1 MLFTRVFLMPKTII
15 AVSFAVLLVQLTG
28 CQTTKTKQQK
38 ASDPAD
44 VLIAQASK
52 SISDLN
58 RELVEIEAANYV
70 QTTGKKLP
78 VIDMSYMP
86 SLNKLESLS
95 ARWAGPLDK
104 LIIRLSAMARLNQ
117 PRFIGVK
124 PAGDV
129 IISIGTQRR
138 PMIEFFQDAGT
149 QAGSRAHVTLK
160 MNERYVLVE
169 YVSY

>member
-1 MLFTRVFLMPKTII
+1 MLL
-15 AVSFAVLLVQLTG
+15 AQLGG
-28 CQTTKTKQQK
+28 CQTTQLKQHQH
-38 ASDPAD
+38 SDPAEM
-44 VLIAQASK
+44 LIAQAAQ
-52 SISDLN
+52 SIKNLN
-58 RELVEIEAANYV
+58 RELVDIEAANYV
-70 QTTGKKLP
+70 HTTGKKLP

-86 SLNKLESLS
+86 GLNQRVSLG
-95 ARWAGPLDK
+95 AQWAGPLDK
-104 LIIRLSAMARLNQ
+104 LIIRLSAMARLNK

-129 IISIGTQRR
+129 IISMGTERR